1 MYLSQDGPTFR
12 TTFRT
17 RWTLYR
23 VKQSTYRTNWT
34 RFRTQLKQAL
44 GKTIMR
50 WWSYYRTTVAV

>member
-1 MYLSQDGPTFR
+1 MYLSQDRPTFR

-23 VKQSTYRTNWT
+23 TNWT
-34 RFRTQLKQAL
+34 HFRTQLKQPL
-44 GKTIMR
+44 GKAIMR